1 MGYGCWDC
9 MKDLGWL
16 DGDGGV
22 GCRVRCEM
30 EVLGMGE
37 DHWVNGSFGDSTEIL
52 GVNWSFLESDWGF
65 WGLVEV
71 LGLDGQ
77 IDSS

>member
-1 MGYGCWDC
+1 ME
-9 MKDLGWL
+9 MVEL
-16 DGDGGV
+16 DVEFGV
-22 GCRVRCEM
+22 RWRFWEWVEII
-30 EVLGMGE
+30 GM
-37 DHWVNGSFGDSTEIL
+37 NGSFGVSTEIL